1 MNTFTVGEVARR
13 SGVTVRTLH
22 HYERIGLLCASERS
36 EAGHRRY
43 GPREI
48 VRLRHIVTLAALG
61 LPLQEIATML
71 DGSPAAL
78 RDALRAQR
86 QLLARKR
93 DALQTAIERIDALEQ
108 RSANGAGDLTRVQLE
123 HVMESIAMERWAHR
137 YMTEVR
143 GASAEEADAALRSA
157 TPEAADGS
165 RRWAELIADVE
176 AALADGSAPNSE
188 RGRDLARRW
197 RALIDAFTGG
207 DAVKEREV
215 RNVYATLPEGFP
227 KPYSDEVEAFIRE
240 AGWG

>member
-1 MNTFTVGEVARR
+1 WTAAPGERRSCRTSRSRSATTSPSCFASWSCAGTPSSRSTTKPDPAATSCVRERRRGGLASDVTLGSILRSIGSEMNTFTVGEVARR

-36 EAGHRRY
+36 DAGPRRY

-137 YMTEVR
+137 YMT
-143 GASAEEADAALRSA
+143 
-157 TPEAADGS
+157 
-165 RRWAELIADVE
+165 
-176 AALADGSAPNSE
+176 
-188 RGRDLARRW
+188 
-197 RALIDAFTGG
+197 
-207 DAVKEREV
+207 
-215 RNVYATLPEGFP
+215 
-227 KPYSDEVEAFIRE
+227 
-240 AGWG
+240 